1 MARIC
6 QQVHLVGQMRVEA
19 MEPVTQ
25 VPSVRLQLEP
35 QEEFAQCS
43 QTTPPVWRLE
53 WRATI
58 SATIQMF
65 NLISKAKLAAL
76 IGTQEIQ
83 TLAAGQITPMTP
95 QETGTAC
102 QQNLPPGMHVV
113 GQLLQITPECAIDLE
128 LTSWNVLMAHVPSP
142 VPQPLLALS
151 QHLHLALE
159 RGQSAMTPTQQTMLQ
174 E

>member
-6 QQVHLVGQMRVEA
+6 QQVHLVGQMQVEA
-19 MEPVTQ
+19 MEPVTLA
-25 VPSVRLQLEP
+25 PSVRLQLEP
-35 QEEFAQCS
+35 QEEFALSS

-76 IGTQEIQ
+76 ILTQEVQ
-83 TLAAGQITPMTP
+83 TLAAGQITPMPP

-102 QQNLPPGMHVV
+102 QQSLPPGLHAV
-113 GQLLQITPECAIDLE
+113 GQLLQIMLACVTVQ
-128 LTSWNVLMAHVPSP
+128 LTLSLSVLMARVP
-142 VPQPLLALS
+142 PL
-151 QHLHLALE
+151 LHLALLLLHQAHLQPAPT
-159 RGQSAMTPTQQTMLQ
+159 RG
-174 E
+174 